1 MTKQKKN
8 ELTEE
13 PQAEE
18 GKNGTYGT
26 NRTYG
31 THENTDLPTHTS
43 HESHTTHKT
52 HSSPQKALYAA
63 IREALAQGEEVRLP
77 GVGVLKVK
85 TSPARTARNPRTG
98 EAVAVPARNHVRFSQ
113 AGELRQLVNEE

>member
-18 GKNGTYGT
+18 GKN
-26 NRTYG
+26 RTYG

-43 HESHTTHKT
+43 HQSHTI
-52 HSSPQKALYAA
+52 HSSPQKAFYAA
-63 IREALAQGEEVRLP
+63 IREALAQGEDVRLP

>member
-8 ELTEE
+8 ELTKE

-31 THENTDLPTHTS
+31 AHENTDLPTHTS
-43 HESHTTHKT
+43 HESHTTHTT

-98 EAVAVPARNHVRFSQ
+98 EPVAVPARNHVRFSQ

>member
-26 NRTYG
+26 
-31 THENTDLPTHTS
+31 HENTDLPTHTS
-43 HESHTTHKT
+43 HQSHTT

-63 IREALAQGEEVRLP
+63 IREALAQGEDVRLP

-98 EAVAVPARNHVRFSQ
+98 EAVAVPARNHVRFSP

>member
-13 PQAEE
+13 PLAEE
-18 GKNGTYGT
+18 GKNGTSGT

-31 THENTDLPTHTS
+31 THEDTDLPTHTT
-43 HESHTTHKT
+43 HESHTTHT
-52 HSSPQKALYAA
+52 SHSSPQKALYAA
-63 IREALAQGEEVRLP
+63 IREALTQGEDVRLP
-77 GVGVLKVK
+77 GLGVLKVK

-98 EAVAVPARNHVRFSQ
+98 EAVSVPARNHVRFSL
-113 AGELRQLVNEE
+113 AGELRQILNEG

>member
-1 MTKQKKN
+1 VTKQKKN

-26 NRTYG
+26 NRTYV
-31 THENTDLPTHTS
+31 THENTDLPTHAS
-43 HESHTTHKT
+43 HESHTTHKP

-77 GVGVLKVK
+77 GLGVLMVR
-85 TSPARTARNPRTG
+85 TSTPRMGRNPRTG
-98 EAVAVPARNHVRFSQ
+98 ESIAIPARNRVRFSL
-113 AGELRQLVNEE
+113 AGVLRSRLNP